1 MELIH
6 EAQRVVTHVAECLV
20 RKCSDVLP
28 AYENAPAVGHI
39 QASQNVQQ
47 GRLARTGC
55 ADDGEYLA
63 GGRRKRHAGKNV
75 NGVSR
80 TVGKAFADGL
90 SFNSVLIHNEAPRQ
104 DACGRHAKRD
114 RALQSDSWQNLER
127 QWEQCRLRAGQMA
140 WN

>member
-63 GGRRKRHAGKNV
+63 GDAANVTPERTSMECPVPSEKR
-75 NGVSR
+75 
-80 TVGKAFADGL
+80 
-90 SFNSVLIHNEAPRQ
+90 
-104 DACGRHAKRD
+104 
-114 RALQSDSWQNLER
+114 LQT
-127 QWEQCRLRAGQMA
+127 A
-140 WN
+140 